1 MNQTV
6 SSGKTELHSVRRA
19 TEPTVPEPGSSCGPD
34 QAVVVSPGGAGPHQ
48 VTRRPLPGQLTHPA
62 CRLLDGGSMLPP
74 LRRGLPSRLRDAAA
88 RIQWRWLPRVAVQG
102 YLA

>member
-6 SSGKTELHSVRRA
+6 SPGQTELHSVRRA

-48 VTRRPLPGQLTHPA
+48 VTRRPLPGQLTHPGVLTA
-62 CRLLDGGSMLPP
+62 GQGQH
-74 LRRGLPSRLRDAAA
+74 AAA
-88 RIQWRWLPRVAVQG
+88 ATLGAPVPVQSTLQPG
-102 YLA
+102 